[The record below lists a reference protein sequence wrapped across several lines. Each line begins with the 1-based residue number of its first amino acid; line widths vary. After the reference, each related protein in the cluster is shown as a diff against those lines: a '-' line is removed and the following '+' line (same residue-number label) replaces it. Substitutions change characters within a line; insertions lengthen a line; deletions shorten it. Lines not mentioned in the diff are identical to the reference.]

1 MIRINLIKT
10 KLAMTDKVNFSTKA
24 YGPDIGEIKDKT
36 TRSRPTQDA
45 SNIVKITDQFLE
57 VMQ

>member
-1 MIRINLIKT
+1 
-10 KLAMTDKVNFSTKA
+10 MTDKVNFSTKA